1 MGKDRMHSTKSLES
15 LIQDILKSRAQ
26 SRIYLYLLRKNGAKT
41 QDIIK
46 GTHLH
51 PSTVR
56 ETLVKMIDNKLIFRK
71 KQKNDNIGK
80 NPYSYFPLAPIKL
93 LKRYTAELEMRLNH
107 LATLSMNKNDE
118 ESTSVVQ
125 INIIDREGNP

>member
-1 MGKDRMHSTKSLES
+1 MRSTKSLES

-46 GTHLH
+46 GTRLH

-56 ETLVKMIDNKLIFRK
+56 ESLVKMIDNKLIFRK

-118 ESTSVVQ
+118 KSTNVVQ
-125 INIIDREGNP
+125 IHIIDREGNP